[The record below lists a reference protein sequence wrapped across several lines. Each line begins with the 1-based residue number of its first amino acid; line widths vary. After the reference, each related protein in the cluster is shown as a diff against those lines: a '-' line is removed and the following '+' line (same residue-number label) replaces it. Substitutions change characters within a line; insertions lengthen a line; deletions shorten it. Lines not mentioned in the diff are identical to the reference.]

1 MPGLLVVSHGK
12 LASELV
18 DAVRRIVKDV
28 EALEAVS
35 IGWEV
40 DMEQAGQRIQE
51 AIARV
56 ERKGGV
62 LVLTDMFGGT
72 PSNLAL
78 SLLEPG
84 RIEVVT
90 GVNLPML
97 IKCVNLPMLIKCV
110 NLRGE
115 AELSEVARRVAEQGK
130 QSIQVA
136 SDLLS
141 GKPRPSGPEEAP

>member
-12 LASELV
+12 LAGELV

-28 EALEAVS
+28 DALEALEAVS

-40 DMEQAGQRIQE
+40 DMEQAAQRIQE

-97 IKCVNLPMLIKCV
+97 IKCVNL
-110 NLRGE
+110 RGE
-115 AELSEVARRVAEQGK
+115 AELTEVARRVAEQGK

-136 SDLLS
+136 SELLS
-141 GKPRPSGPEEAP
+141 GPPRPSGPEDAP

>member
-1 MPGLLVVSHGK
+1 MLGLLVVTHGT
-12 LASELV
+12 LARELV
-18 DAVRRIVKDV
+18 EAVRTIVGPVDSM
-28 EALEAVS
+28 EAVS
-35 IGWEV
+35 IGWSV
-40 DMEQAGQRIQE
+40 DVEE
-51 AIARV
+51 ARRTIREAV
-56 ERKGGV
+56 ERVGGGGSV

-72 PSNLAL
+72 PSNIAL

-97 IKCVNLPMLIKCV
+97 IKCA

-115 AELSEVARRVAEQGK
+115 APLVEVSRRIAEQGR

-136 SDLLS
+136 SELLETR
-141 GKPRPSGPEEAP
+141 PRDGEVP

>member
-1 MPGLLVVSHGK
+1 MPGLLVVSHGT
-12 LASELV
+12 LAGELV
-18 DAVRRIVKDV
+18 DAVRRIVADV
-28 EALEAVS
+28 DALEAVS
-35 IGWEV
+35 IGWDV
-40 DMEQAGQRIQE
+40 DMEEAGRRIQE

-56 ERKGGV
+56 DRESGV

-97 IKCVNLPMLIKCV
+97 IKCVNL
-110 NLRGE
+110 REE
-115 AELSEVARRVAEQGK
+115 AELSEVARRVAEQGR
-130 QSIQVA
+130 QAIQVA
-136 SDLLS
+136 SELLT
-141 GKPRPSGPEEAP
+141 KPQSTETP

>member
-1 MPGLLVVSHGK
+1 VPGLLVVSHGT
-12 LASELV
+12 LAGELV
-18 DAVRRIVKDV
+18 DAVRRIVADV
-28 EALEAVS
+28 DALEAVS
-35 IGWEV
+35 IGWDV
-40 DMEQAGQRIQE
+40 DMDEAGRRIQE

-56 ERKGGV
+56 DREGGV

-97 IKCVNLPMLIKCV
+97 IKCVNL
-110 NLRGE
+110 RE
-115 AELSEVARRVAEQGK
+115 QAELSEVARRVAEQGR
-130 QSIQVA
+130 QAIQVA
-136 SDLLS
+136 SELLA
-141 GKPRPSGPEEAP
+141 KPRSTETP

>member
-1 MPGLLVVSHGK
+1 MPGLLVVSHGT
-12 LASELV
+12 LAGELV
-18 DAVRRIVKDV
+18 DAVRRIVADV
-28 EALEAVS
+28 DALEAVS
-35 IGWEV
+35 IGWDV
-40 DMEQAGQRIQE
+40 DMEEAGRRIQE

-56 ERKGGV
+56 DRESGV

-97 IKCVNLPMLIKCV
+97 IKCVNL
-110 NLRGE
+110 REE
-115 AELSEVARRVAEQGK
+115 AELSEVARRVAEQGR
-130 QSIQVA
+130 QAIQVA
-136 SDLLS
+136 SELLT
-141 GKPRPSGPEEAP
+141 KPQSPETP

>member
-1 MPGLLVVSHGK
+1 MPGLLVVSHGT
-12 LASELV
+12 LAGELV
-18 DAVRRIVKDV
+18 DAVRRIVADV
-28 EALEAVS
+28 DALEALS
-35 IGWEV
+35 IGWDV
-40 DMEQAGQRIQE
+40 DMEEAGRRIQE

-97 IKCVNLPMLIKCV
+97 IKCVNL
-110 NLRGE
+110 RGE
-115 AELSEVARRVAEQGK
+115 AELSEVARRVAEQGR

-136 SDLLS
+136 SELLT
-141 GKPRPSGPEEAP
+141 KPQRSEETP

>member
-1 MPGLLVVSHGK
+1 MPGLLVVSHGT
-12 LASELV
+12 LAGELV
-18 DAVRRIVKDV
+18 DAVRRIVADV
-28 EALEAVS
+28 DALEAVS
-35 IGWEV
+35 IGWDV
-40 DMEQAGQRIQE
+40 DMEQATQRIQE

-97 IKCVNLPMLIKCV
+97 ITCVT
-110 NLRGE
+110 LRGE
-115 AELSEVARRVAEQGK
+115 AELSEVARRVAEQGR

-136 SDLLS
+136 SERV
-141 GKPRPSGPEEAP
+141 GKPT

>member
-1 MPGLLVVSHGK
+1 MPGLLVVSHGT
-12 LASELV
+12 LAGELV
-18 DAVRRIVKDV
+18 DAVRRIVADV
-28 EALEAVS
+28 DALEAVS
-35 IGWEV
+35 IGWDV
-40 DMEQAGQRIQE
+40 DMEEAGKRIQE

-56 ERKGGV
+56 DRGSGV

-97 IKCVNLPMLIKCV
+97 IKCVNL
-110 NLRGE
+110 REE
-115 AELSEVARRVAEQGK
+115 AELSEVARRVAEQGR
-130 QSIQVA
+130 QAIQVA
-136 SDLLS
+136 SELLT
-141 GKPRPSGPEEAP
+141 KPQSPETP

>member
-1 MPGLLVVSHGK
+1 VPGLLVVSHGT
-12 LASELV
+12 LAGELV
-18 DAVRRIVKDV
+18 DAVRRIVADV
-28 EALEAVS
+28 ESLEAVS
-35 IGWEV
+35 IGWDV
-40 DMEQAGQRIQE
+40 DMDAATQRIQE

-56 ERKGGV
+56 DRKGGV

-97 IKCVNLPMLIKCV
+97 IKCVNL
-110 NLRGE
+110 RGE
-115 AELSEVARRVAEQGK
+115 AELSEVARRVAEQGR

-136 SDLLS
+136 SELLS
-141 GKPRPSGPEEAP
+141 ARPRSQDAP

>member
-1 MPGLLVVSHGK
+1 MPGLLVVSHGT
-12 LASELV
+12 LAGELV
-18 DAVRRIVKDV
+18 DAVRRIVADV

-35 IGWEV
+35 IGWDV
-40 DMEQAGQRIQE
+40 DMEEAGRRIQE

-56 ERKGGV
+56 DRDAGV

-97 IKCVNLPMLIKCV
+97 IKCVNL
-110 NLRGE
+110 REE
-115 AELSEVARRVAEQGK
+115 AELSEVARRVAEQGR
-130 QSIQVA
+130 QAIQVA
-136 SDLLS
+136 SELLA
-141 GKPRPSGPEEAP
+141 KPQRTEEGP

>member
-1 MPGLLVVSHGK
+1 VTVPGLLVVSHGT
-12 LASELV
+12 LAGELV
-18 DAVRRIVKDV
+18 DAVRRIVADV
-28 EALEAVS
+28 DALEAVS
-35 IGWEV
+35 IGWDV
-40 DMEQAGQRIQE
+40 DMEEAGRRIQE

-56 ERKGGV
+56 DREGGV

-97 IKCVNLPMLIKCV
+97 IKCVNL
-110 NLRGE
+110 REE
-115 AELSEVARRVAEQGK
+115 AELSEVARRVAEQGR
-130 QSIQVA
+130 QAIQVA
-136 SDLLS
+136 SELLT
-141 GKPRPSGPEEAP
+141 KPQSTETP

>member
-1 MPGLLVVSHGK
+1 VVSHGT
-12 LASELV
+12 LAGELV
-18 DAVRRIVKDV
+18 DAVRRIVANV

-35 IGWEV
+35 IGWDV
-40 DMEQAGQRIQE
+40 DMEQATQRIQE

-97 IKCVNLPMLIKCV
+97 IKCVNL
-110 NLRGE
+110 RGE
-115 AELSEVARRVAEQGK
+115 AELSEVARRVAEQGR

-136 SDLLS
+136 SELL
-141 GKPRPSGPEEAP
+141 GGPS

>member
-1 MPGLLVVSHGK
+1 MPGLLVVSHGT
-12 LASELV
+12 LAGELV
-18 DAVRRIVKDV
+18 DAVRRIVADV
-28 EALEAVS
+28 ESLEAVS
-35 IGWEV
+35 IGWDV
-40 DMEQAGQRIQE
+40 DMDAATQRIQE

-56 ERKGGV
+56 DRKGGV

-97 IKCVNLPMLIKCV
+97 IKCVNL
-110 NLRGE
+110 RGE
-115 AELSEVARRVAEQGK
+115 AELSEVARRVAEQGR

-136 SDLLS
+136 SELLS
-141 GKPRPSGPEEAP
+141 ARPRSQDAP

>member
-1 MPGLLVVSHGK
+1 VPGLVVVSHGT
-12 LASELV
+12 LAGELV
-18 DAVRRIVKDV
+18 DAVRRIVADV

-35 IGWEV
+35 IGWDV
-40 DMEQAGQRIQE
+40 DMEKATQRIQE
-51 AIARV
+51 AISRV
-56 ERKGGV
+56 QRKGGV

-97 IKCVNLPMLIKCV
+97 IKCVNL
-110 NLRGE
+110 RGE
-115 AELSEVARRVAEQGK
+115 AELAEVARKVAEQGR

-136 SDLLS
+136 SELL
-141 GKPRPSGPEEAP
+141 GARPLPEGAP

>member
-1 MPGLLVVSHGK
+1 MPGLIVVSHGT
-12 LASELV
+12 LAGELV
-18 DAVRRIVKDV
+18 DAVRRIVADV

-35 IGWEV
+35 IGWDV
-40 DMEQAGQRIQE
+40 DMEQATQRIQE

-97 IKCVNLPMLIKCV
+97 IKCVNL
-110 NLRGE
+110 RGE
-115 AELSEVARRVAEQGK
+115 AELSEVARRVAEQGR

-136 SDLLS
+136 SELL
-141 GKPRPSGPEEAP
+141 GRPS

>member
-1 MPGLLVVSHGK
+1 MPGLLVVSHGT
-12 LASELV
+12 LAGELV
-18 DAVRRIVKDV
+18 DAVRRIVADV
-28 EALEAVS
+28 DALEAVS
-35 IGWEV
+35 IGWDV
-40 DMEQAGQRIQE
+40 DMEEAGRRIQE

-56 ERKGGV
+56 DRESGV

-97 IKCVNLPMLIKCV
+97 IKCVNL
-110 NLRGE
+110 REE
-115 AELSEVARRVAEQGK
+115 AELSEVARRVAEQGR
-130 QSIQVA
+130 QAIQVA
-136 SDLLS
+136 SELLT
-141 GKPRPSGPEEAP
+141 KPQNPETP

>member
-1 MPGLLVVSHGK
+1 VPGLVVVSHGT
-12 LASELV
+12 LAGELV
-18 DAVRRIVKDV
+18 DAVRRIVADV

-35 IGWEV
+35 IGWDV
-40 DMEQAGQRIQE
+40 DMEKATQRIQE
-51 AIARV
+51 AISRV
-56 ERKGGV
+56 QRKGGV

-97 IKCVNLPMLIKCV
+97 IKCVNL
-110 NLRGE
+110 RGE
-115 AELSEVARRVAEQGK
+115 AELSEVARKVAEQGR

-136 SDLLS
+136 SELL
-141 GKPRPSGPEEAP
+141 GARPLPEGAP

>member
-1 MPGLLVVSHGK
+1 VPGILVVTHGT
-12 LASELV
+12 LATELVSAVRTIVSDV
-18 DAVRRIVKDV
+18 DAV
-28 EALEAVS
+28 EAVS
-35 IGWEV
+35 IGWNV
-40 DMEQAGQRIQE
+40 DVDEATNKIQE
-51 AIARV
+51 AIRRV
-56 ERKGGV
+56 QRPGGV

-97 IKCVNLPMLIKCV
+97 VKCV

-115 AELSEVARRVAEQGK
+115 ESLVDVARRVAEQGK
-130 QSIQVA
+130 QAIQVA
-136 SDLLS
+136 SELL
-141 GKPRPSGPEEAP
+141 GAPRPSGDAP

>member
-1 MPGLLVVSHGK
+1 MPGLLVVSHGT
-12 LASELV
+12 LAGELV
-18 DAVRRIVKDV
+18 DAVRRIVADV
-28 EALEAVS
+28 DALEAVS
-35 IGWEV
+35 IGWDV
-40 DMEQAGQRIQE
+40 DMEEAGRRIQE

-56 ERKGGV
+56 DREGGV

-97 IKCVNLPMLIKCV
+97 IKCVNL
-110 NLRGE
+110 R
-115 AELSEVARRVAEQGK
+115 
-130 QSIQVA
+130 
-136 SDLLS
+136 
-141 GKPRPSGPEEAP
+141 

>member
-1 MPGLLVVSHGK
+1 MTVPGLLVVSHGT
-12 LASELV
+12 LAGELV
-18 DAVRRIVKDV
+18 DAVRRIVADV
-28 EALEAVS
+28 DALEAVS
-35 IGWEV
+35 IGWDV
-40 DMEQAGQRIQE
+40 DMEEAGRRIQE

-56 ERKGGV
+56 DRESGV

-97 IKCVNLPMLIKCV
+97 IKCVNL
-110 NLRGE
+110 REE
-115 AELSEVARRVAEQGK
+115 AELSEVARRVAEQGR
-130 QSIQVA
+130 QAIQVA
-136 SDLLS
+136 SELLT
-141 GKPRPSGPEEAP
+141 KPQSTETP

>member
-1 MPGLLVVSHGK
+1 VPGLIVVSHGT
-12 LASELV
+12 LAGELV
-18 DAVRRIVKDV
+18 DAVRRIVADV

-35 IGWEV
+35 IGWDV
-40 DMEQAGQRIQE
+40 DMEQATQRIQE

-97 IKCVNLPMLIKCV
+97 IKCVNL
-110 NLRGE
+110 RGE
-115 AELSEVARRVAEQGK
+115 AELSEVARRVAEQGR

-136 SDLLS
+136 SELL
-141 GKPRPSGPEEAP
+141 GRPS

>member
-1 MPGLLVVSHGK
+1 MPGLLVVSHGT
-12 LASELV
+12 LAGELV
-18 DAVRRIVKDV
+18 DAVRRIVADV
-28 EALEAVS
+28 DALEAVS
-35 IGWEV
+35 IGWDV
-40 DMEQAGQRIQE
+40 DMEEAGRRIQE

-56 ERKGGV
+56 DRRAGV

-97 IKCVNLPMLIKCV
+97 IKCVNL
-110 NLRGE
+110 REE
-115 AELSEVARRVAEQGK
+115 AELSEVARRVAEQGR

-136 SDLLS
+136 SELLT
-141 GKPRPSGPEEAP
+141 RPERGGDTP

>member
-12 LASELV
+12 LAGELV
-18 DAVRRIVKDV
+18 DAVRRIVADV
-28 EALEAVS
+28 DALEAVS
-35 IGWEV
+35 IGWDV
-40 DMEQAGQRIQE
+40 DMEEAGRRIQE

-56 ERKGGV
+56 DREGGV

-97 IKCVNLPMLIKCV
+97 IKCVNL
-110 NLRGE
+110 REQG
-115 AELSEVARRVAEQGK
+115 ELSEVARRVAEQGR
-130 QSIQVA
+130 QAIQVA
-136 SDLLS
+136 SELL
-141 GKPRPSGPEEAP
+141 GKPQRAEDTP

>member
-1 MPGLLVVSHGK
+1 MPGLLVVSHGT
-12 LASELV
+12 LAGELV
-18 DAVRRIVKDV
+18 DAVRRIVADV
-28 EALEAVS
+28 DALEAVS
-35 IGWEV
+35 IGWDV
-40 DMEQAGQRIQE
+40 DMEEATQRIQE

-97 IKCVNLPMLIKCV
+97 IKCVNL
-110 NLRGE
+110 RGE
-115 AELSEVARRVAEQGK
+115 AELSEVARRVAEQGR

-136 SDLLS
+136 SELL
-141 GKPRPSGPEEAP
+141 GGPS

>member
-1 MPGLLVVSHGK
+1 MPGLLVVSHGT
-12 LASELV
+12 LAGELV
-18 DAVRRIVKDV
+18 DAVRRIVADV
-28 EALEAVS
+28 DALEAVS
-35 IGWEV
+35 IGWDV
-40 DMEQAGQRIQE
+40 DMEEAGRRIQE

-56 ERKGGV
+56 DREGGV

-97 IKCVNLPMLIKCV
+97 IKCVNL
-110 NLRGE
+110 REE
-115 AELSEVARRVAEQGK
+115 AALSEVARKVAEQGR

-136 SDLLS
+136 SELLA
-141 GKPRPSGPEEAP
+141 KPQRAEEAP

>member
-1 MPGLLVVSHGK
+1 VSHGT
-12 LASELV
+12 LAGELV
-18 DAVRRIVKDV
+18 DAVRRIVADV
-28 EALEAVS
+28 DALEAVS
-35 IGWEV
+35 IGWDV
-40 DMEQAGQRIQE
+40 DMDQATQRIQE
-51 AIARV
+51 AISRV

-78 SLLEPG
+78 SFLEPG

-97 IKCVNLPMLIKCV
+97 IKCVNL
-110 NLRGE
+110 RGE
-115 AELSEVARRVAEQGK
+115 AALRDVALRVAEQGR

-136 SDLLS
+136 SELLAA
-141 GKPRPSGPEEAP
+141 RPSPEGPP

>member
-1 MPGLLVVSHGK
+1 MPGLLVVSHGT
-12 LASELV
+12 LAGELV
-18 DAVRRIVKDV
+18 DAVRRIVADV
-28 EALEAVS
+28 DALEAVS
-35 IGWEV
+35 IGWDV
-40 DMEQAGQRIQE
+40 DMEEAGRRIQE

-56 ERKGGV
+56 DRGSGV

-97 IKCVNLPMLIKCV
+97 IKCVNL
-110 NLRGE
+110 REE
-115 AELSEVARRVAEQGK
+115 AELSEVARRVAEQGR
-130 QSIQVA
+130 QAIQVA
-136 SDLLS
+136 SELLT
-141 GKPRPSGPEEAP
+141 KPQSTETP

>member
-1 MPGLLVVSHGK
+1 VTVPGLLVVSHGT
-12 LASELV
+12 LAGELV
-18 DAVRRIVKDV
+18 DAVRRIVADV
-28 EALEAVS
+28 DALEAVS
-35 IGWEV
+35 IGWDV
-40 DMEQAGQRIQE
+40 DMEEAGRRIQE

-56 ERKGGV
+56 DRESGV

-97 IKCVNLPMLIKCV
+97 IKCVNL
-110 NLRGE
+110 REE
-115 AELSEVARRVAEQGK
+115 AELSEVARRVAEQGR
-130 QSIQVA
+130 QAIQVA
-136 SDLLS
+136 SELLT
-141 GKPRPSGPEEAP
+141 KPQNPETP

>member
-1 MPGLLVVSHGK
+1 MPGLLVVSHGT
-12 LASELV
+12 LAGELV
-18 DAVRRIVKDV
+18 DAVRRIVSDV

-35 IGWEV
+35 IGWDV
-40 DMEQAGQRIQE
+40 DMDQATRRIQE

-56 ERKGGV
+56 ERPGGV

-97 IKCVNLPMLIKCV
+97 IKCVNL
-110 NLRGE
+110 RGE
-115 AELSEVARRVAEQGK
+115 AALLEVAERVAEQGR

-136 SDLLS
+136 SSLLS
-141 GKPRPSGPEEAP
+141 ARPRGEDAP

>member
-1 MPGLLVVSHGK
+1 VPGLIVVSHGT
-12 LASELV
+12 LAGELV
-18 DAVRRIVKDV
+18 DAVRRIVADV

-35 IGWEV
+35 IGWDV
-40 DMEQAGQRIQE
+40 DMEQATQRIQE

-56 ERKGGV
+56 ERKSGV

-97 IKCVNLPMLIKCV
+97 IKCVNL
-110 NLRGE
+110 RGE
-115 AELSEVARRVAEQGK
+115 AELSEVARRVAEQGR

-136 SDLLS
+136 SELLGGGS
-141 GKPRPSGPEEAP
+141 S

>member
-1 MPGLLVVSHGK
+1 MPGLLVVSHGT
-12 LASELV
+12 LAGELV
-18 DAVRRIVKDV
+18 DAVRRIVADV
-28 EALEAVS
+28 DALEAVS
-35 IGWEV
+35 IGWDV
-40 DMEQAGQRIQE
+40 DMEEAGRRIQE

-56 ERKGGV
+56 DREGGV

-97 IKCVNLPMLIKCV
+97 IKCVNL
-110 NLRGE
+110 RE
-115 AELSEVARRVAEQGK
+115 RAELSEVARRVAEQGR
-130 QSIQVA
+130 QAIQVA
-136 SDLLS
+136 SELLA
-141 GKPRPSGPEEAP
+141 KPESTETP